1 MESIRICQVAE
12 DNAHVSSQMAA
23 KSNRCYQDL
32 HAAAGNA
39 VCVLSP
45 PTPVGMTLAD
55 GLHTMPPQVVEVST
69 YCICLGDALAITAA
83 QLRLGEDLTVVEPG
97 FPRETSYQQCQNLI
111 GEFFAMGN
119 GVLATVDVEDIICNA
134 PHE

>member
-1 MESIRICQVAE
+1 
-12 DNAHVSSQMAA
+12 
-23 KSNRCYQDL
+23 
-32 HAAAGNA
+32 
-39 VCVLSP
+39 
-45 PTPVGMTLAD
+45 MTLAD
-55 GLHTMPPQVVEVST
+55 RLRTVPPWVVEVAT
-69 YCICLGDALAITAA
+69 YCISLGAASAMAVA